1 MQKKKITLSQK
12 VSRRRRKN
20 IAREN
25 SEKEWPTKDSLKG
38 KMNKRRKN
46 LKIRCRKNIYK
57 M

>member
-38 KMNKRRKN
+38 KINKKRRQ
-46 LKIRCRKNIYK
+46 I
-57 M
+57 